1 MRMNWM
7 LSVAVVALSVTAAV
21 GAQSAKPEAMPS
33 SGGMMD
39 MTYTGCVMAVNHGG
53 QFLLTRVDSMAA
65 GSMHDDMAMH
75 HDHDMAMKSDD
86 MAMKGDDMAMKGNKD
101 TMVSKSYFLA
111 GAANFRKHVGHKVSV
126 SGTLTD
132 GAMGT
137 MRPEA
142 TTLTVKTLKVIAKSC
157 A

>member
-1 MRMNWM
+1 MRTNWI
-7 LSVAVVALSVTAAV
+7 LSVAVVAISVTAAV
-21 GAQSAKPEAMPS
+21 GAQSAKPAAMS
-33 SGGMMD
+33 SNGGMME

-53 QFLLTRVDSMAA
+53 QFLLTRVDNMGSN
-65 GSMHDDMAMH
+65 SMHDDMAMH
-75 HDHDMAMKSDD
+75 DHDMT
-86 MAMKGDDMAMKGNKD
+86 MKGDTD
-101 TMVSKSYFLA
+101 TVVSKSYFLA

-126 SGTLTD
+126 SGMLSE

-142 TTLTVKTLKVIAKSC
+142 TTLTVKTLKVIAKKC